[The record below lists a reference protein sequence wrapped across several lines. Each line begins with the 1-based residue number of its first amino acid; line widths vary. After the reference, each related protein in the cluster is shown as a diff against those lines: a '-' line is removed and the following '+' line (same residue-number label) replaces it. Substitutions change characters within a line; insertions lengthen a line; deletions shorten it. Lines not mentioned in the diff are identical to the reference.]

1 MRAKPLGRLRCRAE
15 SPPMQSVTYFA
26 IASACCSAAFAVAA
40 ALRARR
46 AVSRWAFAGGMAV
59 VAAESAFSALALA
72 SPTPEQFGRWQLFRI
87 AAMSL
92 LPGAWLVFSLS
103 YARGGGERGPLWQ
116 ARYGVLAAFL
126 LPIALVVGWRGHLI
140 ERVQDVAW
148 GTNRVIHFAW
158 PGVAL
163 HLALLG
169 GAVWVLRNLERTY
182 RGSVGTMRWRIKFM
196 LLGLALYLLVR
207 IYTSSQ
213 VLLYRASD
221 LSLATVDAGA
231 LLAASLLMLRSFFRA
246 GHFETQVYPSQTALQ
261 GSLMVALVGAYL
273 LVVGVLAKVVTYFG
287 GDSAFAPKAFLILVS
302 LVVLAAA
309 LQSDRVRLQLRQFV
323 SRHFQRPI
331 HDYRTVWQ
339 KFTEGTASRV
349 EQTDLCR
356 ALVTLTAELF
366 QLLSVSV
373 WLVDDKKEALVLKA
387 SSSHLAGSGDSL
399 EARRLEAAPVI
410 ARFHSSAEPVNFE
423 AVVEPWAETL
433 RQGNP
438 LEFERSGSRVCI
450 PFVSRGELLGVMVL
464 GDRVAGVPFSTQDFD
479 LLKCIGDQ
487 AAASLL
493 NVQLAEKLRR
503 GTQLEAF
510 QSMAAFF
517 VHDLKN
523 AASTL
528 SIMLQ
533 NLPVHFDDPEFRKDA
548 LRGIGSTVTHINR
561 LIGRLGS
568 LRHELR
574 IEPAEADLNDV
585 VESVVAGIE
594 RSPKFTITKELGALP
609 RFAFDRDQIHKVIT
623 NLVLNATESVSVDG
637 RVRVS
642 TSLENGWAV
651 LTVADNGCG
660 MSADFLAN
668 SLFRP
673 FQTTKKS
680 GLGIGMFQSKM
691 IVEAHGGRVVVTSQA
706 GQGTVFKVQLRATP
720 AA

>member
-1 MRAKPLGRLRCRAE
+1 
-15 SPPMQSVTYFA
+15 
-26 IASACCSAAFAVAA
+26 
-40 ALRARR
+40 
-46 AVSRWAFAGGMAV
+46 
-59 VAAESAFSALALA
+59 
-72 SPTPEQFGRWQLFRI
+72 
-87 AAMSL
+87 
-92 LPGAWLVFSLS
+92 
-103 YARGGGERGPLWQ
+103 
-116 ARYGVLAAFL
+116 
-126 LPIALVVGWRGHLI
+126 
-140 ERVQDVAW
+140 
-148 GTNRVIHFAW
+148 
-158 PGVAL
+158 
-163 HLALLG
+163 
-169 GAVWVLRNLERTY
+169 
-182 RGSVGTMRWRIKFM
+182 MRWRIKFM
-196 LLGLALYLLVR
+196 LLGLGLYFLVR

-221 LSLATVDAGA
+221 TSLATVDAGA
-231 LLAASLLMLRSFFRA
+231 LLAASLLMVRTFFRA
-246 GHFETQVYPSQTALQ
+246 GHFDTEVYPSQTALQ
-261 GSLMVALVGAYL
+261 GSLTVLLVGAYL
-273 LVVGVLAKVVTYFG
+273 LIVGVLAKVVTYLG

-302 LVVLAAA
+302 LVVLAVA

-339 KFTEGTASRV
+339 KFTEVTASRV
-349 EQTDLCR
+349 EQADLCR

-373 WLVDDKKEALVLKA
+373 WLVDEKKETLVLKA
-387 SSSHLAGSGDSL
+387 SSAHLAGSGATL
-399 EARRLEAAPVI
+399 EAQRLDAAALI
-410 ARFHSSAEPVNFE
+410 ARFQAAPEPADFE
-423 AVVEPWAETL
+423 STEEPWAEAL
-433 RQGNP
+433 RQANP
-438 LEFERSGSRVCI
+438 HAFERSGRRVCVPI
-450 PFVSRGELLGVMVL
+450 VGRGELLGVITL
-464 GDRVAGVPFSTQDFD
+464 GDRVAGMPFSMQDFD

-503 GTQLEAF
+503 STQLEAF

-533 NLPVHFDDPEFRKDA
+533 NLPVHFDDPEFRQDA

-568 LRHELR
+568 LRHELK
-574 IEPAEADLNDV
+574 IEPAEADLNEV
-585 VESVVAGIE
+585 VEGVVAGIE
-594 RSPKFTITKELGALP
+594 RSPKFTIVKELGALP

-623 NLVLNATESVSVDG
+623 NLVLNATEAVSVEG
-637 RVRVS
+637 KVRVA
-642 TSLENGWAV
+642 TTLENGWAV

-660 MSADFLAN
+660 MSPDFLAH

-691 IVEAHGGRVVVTSQA
+691 IVEAHGGRVAVTSQR
-706 GQGTVFKVQLRATP
+706 GQGTTFRVQLRAQP
-720 AA
+720 LA

>member
-1 MRAKPLGRLRCRAE
+1 M
-15 SPPMQSVTYFA
+15 
-26 IASACCSAAFAVAA
+26 ASAVCGGAFALTAA
-40 ALRARR
+40 AKARH
-46 AVSRWAFAGGMAV
+46 ALSRWSFAGGMAV
-59 VAAESAFSALALA
+59 LAAESAFSAMGSMAVTTDEF
-72 SPTPEQFGRWQLFRI
+72 SRWQLLRL
-87 AAMSL
+87 AAMAL
-92 LPGAWLVFSLS
+92 VPGVWLVFSLS
-103 YARGGGERGPLWQ
+103 YARGGGARGPLWQ
-116 ARYGVLAAFL
+116 ARFGLIAAFVI
-126 LPIALVVGWRGHLI
+126 PVAIVAIWRDGLI
-140 ERVQDVAW
+140 VSVQDVAW
-148 GTNRVIHFAW
+148 GSNRITRYAW
-158 PGVAL
+158 TGVVL
-163 HLALLG
+163 HLTILI

-182 RGSVGTMRWRIKFM
+182 RGAVGTMRWRIKFM
-196 LLGLALYLLVR
+196 LLGLGLYFLVR

-221 LSLATVDAGA
+221 TSLATVEAGA
-231 LLAASLLMLRSFFRA
+231 LLAASLLMVRTFFRA
-246 GHFETQVYPSQTALQ
+246 GHFDTEVYPSQTALQ
-261 GSLMVALVGAYL
+261 GSFVVLIVGAYL
-273 LVVGVLAKVVTYFG
+273 LIVGVLAKVVTYLG

-302 LVVLAAA
+302 LVVLAVA
-309 LQSDRVRLQLRQFV
+309 LQSDRVRLHLRQFV

-339 KFTEGTASRV
+339 KFTEVTASRV
-349 EQTDLCR
+349 EQADLCR
-356 ALVTLTAELF
+356 GLVTLTAELF

-373 WLVDDKKEALVLKA
+373 WLVDEKKESLVLKA
-387 SSSHLAGSGDSL
+387 SSSHVAEAGGSL
-399 EARRLEAAPVI
+399 ETRRLDAAAII
-410 ARFHSSAEPVNFE
+410 ARFQPKPEPVDFE
-423 AVVEPWAETL
+423 SETEPWAEAL
-433 RQGNP
+433 RQSNP
-438 LEFERSGSRVCI
+438 IEFARSGHRVCV
-450 PFVSRGELLGVMVL
+450 PVVGRGELLGVIIL
-464 GDRVAGVPFSTQDFD
+464 GDRVAGLPFSIQDFD

-503 GTQLEAF
+503 STQLAAF

-574 IEPAEADLNDV
+574 IEPAEADLNEV
-585 VESVVAGIE
+585 VESVVTGIE
-594 RSPKFTITKELGALP
+594 RSPKFTVTKELGALP

-642 TSLENGWAV
+642 TSIENGWAV

-691 IVEAHGGRVVVTSQA
+691 IIEAHGGRVVVTSEP
-706 GQGTVFKVQLRATP
+706 GQGTTFQVQLRAMP

>member
-1 MRAKPLGRLRCRAE
+1 MPVA
-15 SPPMQSVTYFA
+15 SYFA
-26 IASACCSAAFAVAA
+26 IASACCSGAFALAA
-40 ALRARR
+40 AIRARTV
-46 AVSRWAFAGGMAV
+46 VSRWIFAAGMMV
-59 VAAESAFSALALA
+59 LSAESVFSALAISAA
-72 SPTPEQFGRWQLFRI
+72 SSAQAERWQVLRLV
-87 AAMSL
+87 AMAL
-92 LPGAWLVFSLS
+92 LPGTWLAFSLS
-103 YARGGGERGPLWQ
+103 YARAGGVNGPLRR
-116 ARYGVLAAFL
+116 ALLPVVLAVL
-126 LPIALVVGWRGHLI
+126 LPLALVALQRGSLI
-140 ERVQDVAW
+140 ISVEDVSWGTERVFGFGWA
-148 GTNRVIHFAW
+148 
-158 PGVAL
+158 GVVL
-163 HLALLG
+163 HLAVLG

-182 RGSVGTMRWRIKFM
+182 RGAVGTMRWRIKFM
-196 LLGLALYLLVR
+196 LLGVGLYFLVR

-221 LSLATVDAGA
+221 TSLAAVDAGA
-231 LLAASLLMLRSFFRA
+231 LLAAGLLMMRAFFRA
-246 GHFETQVYPSQTALQ
+246 GHFDTEVYPSQSALQ
-261 GSLMVALVGAYL
+261 GSLTLLLVGAYL
-273 LVVGVLAKVVTYFG
+273 LIVGVLAKVVSYFG

-302 LVVLAAA
+302 LVGLAVA
-309 LQSDRVRLQLRQFV
+309 LQSDRVRLQMRQFV
-323 SRHFQRPI
+323 SRHFERPM
-331 HDYRTVWQ
+331 HDYRVVWQ

-366 QLLSVSV
+366 QVLSVSV
-373 WLVDDKKEALVLKA
+373 WLLDEKKESLVLKA
-387 SSSHLAGSGDSL
+387 SSSHLAESGASL
-399 EARRLEAAPVI
+399 EDRRLEAGAIIAKFQSAP
-410 ARFHSSAEPVNFE
+410 A
-423 AVVEPWAETL
+423 AVDLETITEPWADPV
-433 RQGNP
+433 RAANP
-438 LEFERSGSRVCI
+438 SSFERSGHRVCI
-450 PFVSRGELLGVMVL
+450 PVAGRGELLGIIVL
-464 GDRVAGVPFSTQDFD
+464 GDRVAGVPFSVQDFD

-503 GTQLEAF
+503 STQLAAF

-568 LRHELR
+568 LRHELK
-574 IEPAEADLNDV
+574 IDVAEADLNEV
-585 VESVVAGIE
+585 VENVVAGIE
-594 RSPKFTITKELGALP
+594 HSPRFSITKALGPLP

-623 NLVLNATESVSVDG
+623 NLVLNATEAVSVEG
-637 RVRVS
+637 KVSIS
-642 TSLENGWAV
+642 TSVENGRAV

-660 MSADFLAN
+660 MSADYIAS

-691 IVEAHGGRVVVTSQA
+691 IIEAHGGSVAVSSQP
-706 GQGTVFKVQLRATP
+706 GRGTTFRVQLRTTP
-720 AA
+720 PA

>member
-1 MRAKPLGRLRCRAE
+1 
-15 SPPMQSVTYFA
+15 MQSATYFA
-26 IASACCSAAFAVAA
+26 VASACCSGAFALAA
-40 ALRARR
+40 AIRARR
-46 AVSRWAFAGGMAV
+46 AVSRWLFAIGMAV
-59 VAAESAFSALALA
+59 LATESAFSALGAAATTLDA
-72 SPTPEQFGRWQLFRI
+72 AGHWQVLRL
-87 AAMSL
+87 AAMAVA
-92 LPGAWLVFSLS
+92 PGVWVAFSLS
-103 YARGGGERGPLWQ
+103 YARAGGERGPLRR
-116 ARYGVLAAFL
+116 AAPLVLGL
-126 LPIALVVGWRGHLI
+126 LFVPMVVFAVGRGELVGS
-140 ERVQDVAW
+140 VQEVSW
-148 GTNRVIHFAW
+148 GTNRVIRFGW
-158 PGVAL
+158 PGVIL
-163 HLALLG
+163 HLAMLG

-182 RGSVGTMRWRIKFM
+182 RGAVGTMRWRIKFM
-196 LLGLALYLLVR
+196 LLGLGLYFLVR

-221 LSLATVDAGA
+221 TSLATVDAGA
-231 LLAASLLMLRSFFRA
+231 LLAAGLLMVRSFFRA
-246 GHFETQVYPSQTALQ
+246 GHFDTEVYPSQTALQ
-261 GSLMVALVGAYL
+261 GSLTVLLVGAYL
-273 LVVGVLAKVVTYFG
+273 LIVGVLAKVVTYFG

-302 LVVLAAA
+302 LVGLAVA

-349 EQTDLCR
+349 EEADLCR

-373 WLVDDKKEALVLKA
+373 WLVDEKKESLVLKA
-387 SSSHLAGSGDSL
+387 SSAHLAGSGAKL
-399 EARRLEAAPVI
+399 EAQRLDAAAIV
-410 ARFHSSAEPVNFE
+410 ARFQRTPEPADFE
-423 AVVEPWAETL
+423 SDPEPWAEVL

-438 LEFERSGSRVCI
+438 HAFERSGRRVCI
-450 PFVSRGELLGVMVL
+450 PIVSRGEFLGVIAL
-464 GDRVAGVPFSTQDFD
+464 GDRVAGEPFSMQDFD
-479 LLKCIGDQ
+479 LFKCIGDQ

-503 GTQLEAF
+503 STQLEAF

-533 NLPVHFDDPEFRKDA
+533 NLPVHFDDPEFRQDA

-568 LRHELR
+568 LRHELK
-574 IEPAEADLNDV
+574 IEVAEADLNEV

-594 RSPKFTITKELGALP
+594 RSPKFTIEKQLGALP

-623 NLVLNATESVSVDG
+623 NLVLNATEAVSVEG
-637 RVRVS
+637 RVRIA
-642 TSLENGWAV
+642 TTLEDGWAV

-660 MSADFLAN
+660 MDPHFLAH

-691 IVEAHGGRVVVTSQA
+691 IVEAHGGRVAVASER
-706 GQGTVFKVQLRATP
+706 GQGTTFRVQLRAQP
-720 AA
+720 LA

>member
-1 MRAKPLGRLRCRAE
+1 
-15 SPPMQSVTYFA
+15 MQAATYFA
-26 IASACCSAAFAVAA
+26 IASACCSGAFALAA
-40 ALRARR
+40 AVRARA
-46 AVSRWAFAGGMAV
+46 AVSRWSFAVGMAV
-59 VAAESAFSALALA
+59 LAAESAFSALASA
-72 SPTPEQFGRWQLFRI
+72 SESPEQFNRWQFLRL
-87 AAMSL
+87 ASMAL
-92 LPGAWLVFSLS
+92 LPGVWLTFSLS
-103 YARGGGERGPLWQ
+103 YARASGEHGPLRK
-116 ARYGVLAAFL
+116 ARLAVLGAFL
-126 LPIALVVGWRGHLI
+126 LPIAFVSAGRGDLI
-140 ERVQDVAW
+140 QRVEDVSW
-148 GTNRVIHFAW
+148 GTNRVIHFGWA
-158 PGVAL
+158 GLAL
-163 HLALLG
+163 HLAMLG

-196 LLGLALYLLVR
+196 LLGLALYFLVR

-221 LSLATVDAGA
+221 LSLATVNAGA
-231 LLAASLLMLRSFFRA
+231 LLAASLLMLRTFFRA
-246 GHFETQVYPSQTALQ
+246 GHFDTEVYPSQTALQ
-261 GSLMVALVGAYL
+261 GSLVVALVGAYL

-287 GDSAFAPKAFLILVS
+287 GDSAFAPKAFFILVS

-309 LQSDRVRLQLRQFV
+309 LQSDRFRLHLRQFV
-323 SRHFQRPI
+323 SRHFQRPM

-339 KFTEGTASRV
+339 KFTEGTVSRV

-373 WLVDDKKEALVLKA
+373 WLVDEKKENLVLKA
-387 SSSHLAGSGDSL
+387 SSSHLAGSDGSL
-399 EARRLEAAPVI
+399 ESRRLEAAPII
-410 ARFHSSAEPVNFE
+410 ARFLASADPADFE
-423 AVVEPWAETL
+423 SVAEPWAEAL

-438 LEFERSGSRVCI
+438 LEFERSGRRVCI

-479 LLKCIGDQ
+479 LFKCIGDQ

-493 NVQLAEKLRR
+493 NVQLAERLRR
-503 GTQLEAF
+503 STQLEAF
-510 QSMAAFF
+510 QAMAAFF

-533 NLPVHFDDPEFRKDA
+533 NLPVHFDDPEFRQDA

-568 LRHELR
+568 LRHQLK
-574 IEPAEADLNDV
+574 IEPAEADLNEV

-594 RSPKFTITKELGALP
+594 HSPKFTITKELGPLP

-623 NLVLNATESVSVDG
+623 NLVLNATEAVSVDG
-637 RVRVS
+637 QVRVS

-651 LTVADNGCG
+651 LTVADNGSG

-691 IVEAHGGRVVVTSQA
+691 IIEAHGGRVAVTSEP
-706 GQGTVFKVQLRATP
+706 GQGTTFKIQLRLAP
-720 AA
+720 SA